1 MFFVLEN
8 CLNDLPLEILERI
21 FKLALVSS
29 TYEQPNHVV
38 NSYNSLPAVDTF
50 YKAVICKIEYL
61 YIYIYIYIYII
72 AAKKIFQILII
83 YRNQSMVSEL
93 HLYCES
99 FSSVRIELKQI
110 INDKHW
116 NTALVMLALLDW
128 VDLLLKIHFG
138 KRSKKDLS
146 TPYY

>member
-61 YIYIYIYIYII
+61 YTYIYIYIYIYIY
-72 AAKKIFQILII
+72 
-83 YRNQSMVSEL
+83 YRGQENIPDPDNLQKS
-93 HLYCES
+93 
-99 FSSVRIELKQI
+99 
-110 INDKHW
+110 INGIR
-116 NTALVMLALLDW
+116 TASAL
-128 VDLLLKIHFG
+128 
-138 KRSKKDLS
+138 
-146 TPYY
+146 